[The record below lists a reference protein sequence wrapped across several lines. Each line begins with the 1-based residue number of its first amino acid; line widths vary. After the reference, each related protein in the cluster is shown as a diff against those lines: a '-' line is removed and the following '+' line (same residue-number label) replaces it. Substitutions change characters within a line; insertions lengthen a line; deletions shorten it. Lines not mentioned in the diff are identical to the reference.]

1 MVWGRSWRRNACADK
16 GLCTEKTSGLW
27 STTLTFC
34 SGLFMCSI
42 HRFSSSLAA
51 QWPISMA
58 FDSVRL
64 LMPLALRTHPIN
76 FGEVLDHGCL
86 AWKDSMPAVDLLLL
100 QELKRECL
108 IVLALLF
115 EVHFD
120 AYTCGCGGALFPPLL
135 RDCALGYSLGAGG
148 GLPRTPQSTLPI
160 CKSYWQSWPV
170 FS

>member
-1 MVWGRSWRRNACADK
+1 MAEKCFRRQRSLHREDIWALIYDFDFLLWALHVFHTSVFFLTCCAMAYIY
-16 GLCTEKTSGLW
+16 GLRLSPALDASGL
-27 STTLTFC
+27 
-34 SGLFMCSI
+34 
-42 HRFSSSLAA
+42 
-51 QWPISMA
+51 
-58 FDSVRL
+58 
-64 LMPLALRTHPIN
+64 THPSDK
-76 FGEVLDHGCL
+76 FWRSSGSWLLGL
-86 AWKDSMPAVDLLLL
+86 KGSMPAVDLLLL

-160 CKSYWQSWPV
+160 CKSY
-170 FS
+170 